1 MCAIE
6 QNFLTADH
14 IFQKLSGLKRNHCRK
29 WYAMFPAR
37 ILIIEVG
44 AVLAE
49 NLKTFLGRRATDIRI
64 DPDTETAMEILQS
77 FVPDLRVLDYNLSG
91 INMLRAYKNI
101 TSPSTRIVM

>member
-1 MCAIE
+1 
-6 QNFLTADH
+6 
-14 IFQKLSGLKRNHCRK
+14 
-29 WYAMFPAR
+29 MFSAR

-49 NLKTFLGRRATDIRI
+49 NLKTFWGRCATDIRI
-64 DPDTETAMEILQS
+64 APDTETAMEILQS
-77 FVPDLRVLDYNLSG
+77 FAPDPMALDYKLPG